1 MKLSRG
7 VRTAQ
12 GFLIVSGAFLII
24 ISILAAMFRAPIK
37 DFFELIVGGI
47 LCLCIAH
54 RVQHG
59 RGNWQDQIVI
69 FGAKRRHNDSED
81 DSL

>member
-12 GFLIVSGAFLII
+12 GFLIVSGVFLII

-54 RVQHG
+54 YSGRVC
-59 RGNWQDQIVI
+59 QDTDRTI
-69 FGAKRRHNDSED
+69 FKLDPAPFCREFFP
-81 DSL
+81 